1 MNRLE
6 EDFFH
11 SLPLYVCKI
20 AKQLKL
26 MNKLKCIELKAEY
39 PDLTS
44 QIDNIEGQI
53 ES

>member
-1 MNRLE
+1 MTRFE

-11 SLPLYVCKI
+11 SLPLSACKI
-20 AKQLKL
+20 AKQLEL

-44 QIDNIEGQI
+44 QIDNIEEQI